1 MPFIKKIYSH
11 NSNNKIK
18 INKILTLKEIKITNC
33 NIQKL
38 NYNNKFKLEILK
50 VKIG

>member
-1 MPFIKKIYSH
+1 MPFIKIIYSH
-11 NSNNKIK
+11 NNNNKYK
-18 INKILTLKEIKITNC
+18 INKILTLKEIQKTNC

-38 NYNNKFKLEILK
+38 NCNNKFKLEILK